1 MLTTKDRFSAACE
14 ILSDGK
20 GPLRLRLHDAF
31 VYHLMLINR
40 TELPEG
46 CQELFD
52 HVHSQ
57 MTCTTSDRGSH
68 DLVAD
73 SLMEMSDQEVEE
85 VADKIMTMH
94 SILTGL

>member
-1 MLTTKDRFSAACE
+1 MSTAKDRLSAACK
-14 ILSDGK
+14 ILADGN

-31 VYHLMLINR
+31 VYHLMLVHR

-52 HVHSQ
+52 HVHSR
-57 MTCTTSDRGSH
+57 MTCTASDRGSR

-85 VADKIMTMH
+85 VAEKIRTLH
-94 SILTGL
+94 SILLGL

>member
-1 MLTTKDRFSAACE
+1 MSTAKDRFAAAIQ

-20 GPLRLRLHDAF
+20 GPLRLKLHDAF
-31 VYHLMLINR
+31 VYHLMHIHR

-46 CQELFD
+46 CHELFD

-57 MTCTTSDRGSH
+57 MTCTTSDRHSR

-73 SLMEMSDQEVEE
+73 SLMEMSDQETEE
-85 VADKIMTMH
+85 VAEKIRTLH
-94 SILTGL
+94 SILLGL